1 MCLCFTGDCWW
12 VPSFSFQ
19 AKVQREMVNG
29 WGMNLFKFCSLLQ
42 LKSEKLCPLFFFYV
56 LTLFDPWSFFYCAHL
71 TKVAQ
76 VMVEY
81 NFLLHNLFIA
91 RLGRSIRSGHYF
103 LLSFFSQGKATA
115 CAFFFRNSCHTLDRL
130 EKCIGL
136 HLMQSVICLILY
148 YEYCHLFKVHSCPP
162 ELCSNKWDSLNCDC
176 KDRGNNFVVNHIL

>member
-1 MCLCFTGDCWW
+1 MIADGFHLFHFRPRSRERWW
-12 VPSFSFQ
+12 MDEVWIYSSFAPFFSWN
-19 AKVQREMVNG
+19 QRNCALYFFSMYS
-29 WGMNLFKFCSLLQ
+29 LFLILDHFSI
-42 LKSEKLCPLFFFYV
+42 V
-56 LTLFDPWSFFYCAHL
+56 LTWQ
-71 TKVAQ
+71 KWAQ